1 MRQLV
6 MTKGERFDIETVRPK
21 IEAIADAF
29 DHYLEEYPVKTAKT
43 MHGLMGPV
51 PMILDGARVR
61 KEDAR
66 TLVGRAV
73 RMHEMN
79 PKTKGYLSPGALEAL
94 EKATNDLLAL
104 CKSVP
109 VTAVT
114 KVTERIRYNVYYTR
128 RKKAIEWLEQTRQA
142 FIVFLRGRY
151 ADDAALASAWSAAD
165 LTFDAV
171 RFPARTGKAFTQAS
185 DAKKQD
191 IAAFWALPIAERLA
205 EEEEEENEQP

>member
-6 MTKGERFDIETVRPK
+6 MTKGERFDIETVRAK
-21 IEAIADAF
+21 IEAIADSF
-29 DHYLEEYPVKTAKT
+29 DSYLEEYPVKTLKT

-61 KEDAR
+61 KEDAK
-66 TLVGRAV
+66 TLVGKAM

-79 PKTKGYLSPGALEAL
+79 PKTKGYLSPRALEAI
-94 EKATNDLLAL
+94 ETATNDLLEL

-128 RKKAIEWLEQTRQA
+128 RKKAIEWLEQTRKE
-142 FIVFLRGRY
+142 FINFLRGRY
-151 ADDAALASAWSAAD
+151 GNDPALANAWGETD
-165 LTFDAV
+165 LTFDTV
-171 RFPARTGKAFTQAS
+171 RFPSRTGKAFAQAH
-185 DAKKQD
+185 DTKKQD
-191 IAAFWALPIAERLA
+191 VTAFWALPVAERLV
-205 EEEEEENEQP
+205 EEEEENE